1 MGIATLE
8 ELLPRISDARD
19 AGQTIVFTNGVFDI
33 LHRGHVTYLEEA
45 RRLGDLLIVGLN
57 TDESVH
63 RLKGP
68 GRPVNTLEDRAAVLV
83 ALRSVDFVV
92 PFAEDTPL
100 RLIEAL
106 TPSVLVKGGD
116 YAASEV
122 VGGDWVVKHGGHIH
136 IAPTLRGYSSTGI
149 IRGLRREPLPPDS

>member
-1 MGIATLE
+1 MGIATLP
-8 ELLPRISDARD
+8 ELLPRILDARR

-57 TDESVH
+57 TDESAQ

-116 YAASEV
+116 YTASEV
-122 VGGDWVVKHGGHIH
+122 VGGEWVVSHGGQIY
-136 IAPTLRGYSSTGI
+136 IAPTLRGYSSTGV
-149 IRGLRREPLPPDS
+149 IRGLRPEPLPPDS